1 MAGNSN
7 ELGYRIRFIMS
18 RIRDLIYGVTFDPKK
33 KSGKVIVNI
42 SVINENDLR
51 AALNIFDKTLR
62 GGFSISPYI
71 KSEPTGNEGEIALY
85 TMCSMTIDGVL
96 LKQGIPTNPRGGGI
110 IQVTNE
116 RPIRFTDFLDYKSTT
131 IDPLEILMS
140 QQLTSVTKAIE
151 TGSGKILANIR
162 EVPLVAKEHAEQVL
176 DELLKADIDG
186 VIKIGEPNSDAL
198 GLSVGRDHIGIVV
211 LGGTNPL
218 AAIREAGINVRTKA
232 ISNLMDISELG
243 KMV

>member
-1 MAGNSN
+1 MAGDSN
-7 ELGYRIRFIMS
+7 KYKDQIRFTIS
-18 RIRDLIYGVTFDPKK
+18 RIRDLIYGVTFDPKT

-42 SVINENDLR
+42 SSINEDDLR
-51 AALNIFDKTLR
+51 ETLNIFSKTLS

-71 KSEPTGNEGEIALY
+71 KTEPLGNGGEIAIY
-85 TMCSMTIDGVL
+85 TICSMTIDGVL
-96 LKQGIPTNPRGGGI
+96 LKHGIPTNPRGGGI
-110 IQVTNE
+110 IQVTKE

-162 EVPLVAKEHAEQVL
+162 EIPLVAKEYAEQVL
-176 DELLKADIDG
+176 DELGKADIDG

-218 AAIREAGINVRTKA
+218 AAILEAGINVRTRA
-232 ISNLMDISELG
+232 ISDLMDISELG